1 MAFDNSCTKAV
12 LSASPGPTPKR
23 CEPQLFLAALGQ
35 VIRCSKSLDLGSL
48 NMQFQ
53 HDWPKNKKLQLFSFF
68 WPENLEKYRSTEHK
82 VYDAP
87 LEGSTIF
94 LYRSS
99 TSRTPLDSSGLAKLK
114 YAFFSRTGRNTKK
127 LGRSHLF
134 QLTVFKHRLL
144 EGSTILLQYSSIS
157 RTKLESCLLGEL
169 KCAISAGYDVIL
181 KNKSIRKCK
190 K

>member
-12 LSASPGPTPKR
+12 LSASPETTPKR
-23 CEPQLFLAALGQ
+23 YEPQISLASLGQ
-35 VIRCSKSLDLGSL
+35 VIRCSKALDLGSL

-53 HDWPKNKKLQLFSFF
+53 HHWPKDKKLQLLLFL
-68 WPENLEKYRSTEHK
+68 PENLEKYRSTELY
-82 VYDAP
+82 VVP

-99 TSRTPLDSSGLAKLK
+99 TSRTPLVSSGLAELK
-114 YAFFSRTGRNTKK
+114 YAFFSRTGPNTKK
-127 LGRSHLF
+127 LRRSNLL
-134 QLTVFKHRLL
+134 QLTIFKHGLL
-144 EGSTILLQYSSIS
+144 EGSTILLHYSLIS
-157 RTKLESCLLGEL
+157 RTKLESSLLGEL